1 MEEGPVN
8 EILAVSG
15 SWLDKQHLLRLEG
28 LEDGVNRFM
37 GMKSIIE
44 LENGYVWY
52 SEIAVGER
60 RDPFGGGDEKSGE
73 SVKSV
78 SR

>member
-1 MEEGPVN
+1 
-8 EILAVSG
+8 
-15 SWLDKQHLLRLEG
+15 
-28 LEDGVNRFM
+28 
-37 GMKSIIE
+37 MKSIIE

-73 SVKSV
+73 SVECLTVGSKFLFKEEIGWELW
-78 SR
+78 RLWPPPPLP